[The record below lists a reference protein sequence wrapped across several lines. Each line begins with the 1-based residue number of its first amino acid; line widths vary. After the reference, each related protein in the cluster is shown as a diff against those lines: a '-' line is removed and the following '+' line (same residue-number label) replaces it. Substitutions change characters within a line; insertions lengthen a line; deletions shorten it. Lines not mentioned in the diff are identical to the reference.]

1 MFGDGRILEAVA
13 NSFLSSGTCL
23 PWARSA
29 FNPGFEHQVL
39 TTTTHPAGNWHCV
52 FNFHSFESFGYAWK
66 HCEIRANMCGEE
78 DRAIFC
84 IFINTQTI
92 DIIYIKYIRTHI
104 YTHIHMYIHTYM
116 CILMYVYTYNLL
128 CILFII
134 YLYYKYTYIIG
145 VYTHIDCDAC
155 MCVCVFVNN
164 FPQPF
169 ELSVVFLFLMFFPS
183 TLLRLFKWEFSDPSF

>member
-13 NSFLSSGTCL
+13 KSFLSSGTCL

-39 TTTTHPAGNWHCV
+39 TTTIHPAGNWHCV

-78 DRAIFC
+78 DRAIFY

-92 DIIYIKYIRTHI
+92 NIIYIKH
-104 YTHIHMYIHTYM
+104 IHTYVHISTCMYTYM
-116 CILMYVYTYNLL
+116 CMFIYVYTYNLL
-128 CILFII
+128 GILFII
-134 YLYYKYTYIIG
+134 FLYYKYIYIIG

-155 MCVCVFVNN
+155 MCVCVY
-164 FPQPF
+164 
-169 ELSVVFLFLMFFPS
+169 
-183 TLLRLFKWEFSDPSF
+183 K